1 VDWNSGG
8 SQGAQSAGQPEG
20 QVSTAAVQNDNSSSS
35 DPSSSSGKD
44 AAKVKK
50 PAKKLEIPNKEF
62 SLDDIAKHNT
72 KDDCW
77 VAVNG
82 MALNV
87 TEFLENHPGGPKAIL
102 LYAGK
107 DATEEFNMLH
117 DKNVIEVSN
126 SRDIAD
132 N

>member
-1 VDWNSGG
+1 
-8 SQGAQSAGQPEG
+8 
-20 QVSTAAVQNDNSSSS
+20 
-35 DPSSSSGKD
+35 
-44 AAKVKK
+44 
-50 PAKKLEIPNKEF
+50 
-62 SLDDIAKHNT
+62 
-72 KDDCW
+72 
-77 VAVNG
+77 

-117 DKNVIEVSN
+117 DKNVIEVSK
-126 SRDIAD
+126 SGDVAD